1 MGFRNLA
8 PWDRALRTIVGA
20 GMLLAGWTGAV
31 TGVWGIAL
39 AVFGWAPLVTGLAGW
54 CPVCALLGWSS
65 RKRQPPAR

>member
-8 PWDRALRTIVGA
+8 TWDRSLRTALGA

-39 AVFGWAPLVTGLAGW
+39 AVFGWAPLATGLAGW
-54 CPVCALLGWSS
+54 CPVYALLGTSS
-65 RKRQPPAR
+65 RKRETPAR